1 MALLAQLVYEA
12 LIRKERKRAQLASA
26 APRAAAVQVPGS
38 ASWHLETGRRGER
51 LAYWYLRRMGYT
63 VVARNLRGRR
73 GAGEL
78 DLVAWEGPVLVFVEV
93 KTRTA
98 GDAGRPETAVTFYQ
112 QKRIAAAAQMY
123 IRGLKQK
130 AVNYRFDIVSVT
142 WDQTEGYQLRLIK
155 DAFKG

>member
-1 MALLAQLVYEA
+1 MALFARVVYEA

-26 APRAAAVQVPGS
+26 ASLQTPGS

-63 VVARNLRGRR
+63 VVGRNLRGRH

-78 DLVAWEGPVLVFVEV
+78 DLVAWDGPVLVFVEV
-93 KTRTA
+93 KTRTSD
-98 GDAGRPETAVTFYQ
+98 DAGPPEAAVSLDQ

-123 IRGLKQK
+123 VRSLKRK

-142 WDQTEGYQLRLIK
+142 WVQTVGYQLRLIRG
-155 DAFKG
+155 AFKG